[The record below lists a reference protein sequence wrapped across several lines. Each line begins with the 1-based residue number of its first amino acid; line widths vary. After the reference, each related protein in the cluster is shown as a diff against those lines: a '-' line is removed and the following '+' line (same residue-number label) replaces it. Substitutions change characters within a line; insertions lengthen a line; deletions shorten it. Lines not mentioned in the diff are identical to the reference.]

1 MSKCFKRLLKHL
13 PNPFKPVQVHE
24 CIEISK
30 MQSKKLALVIHSL
43 EALLDPTGIKGG
55 GDRVNLE
62 LLNHLLQRPD
72 IELKLITT
80 QSNQKAYKSCRD
92 IFYFDG
98 SIYTDTASVLSQI
111 QAHHLKHPDYTLL
124 FSDFMAPFGH
134 LLIQSHS
141 VRHRRNRDSPLFR
154 PFTLYQNRH
163 KLKKQAL
170 ALEGEPRLLITV
182 SKALKADYL
191 SNFPLKAPQIK
202 VAYPGVE
209 QSEVLS
215 NKAFASIPVI
225 GLVGGG
231 SLNKS
236 LWLFLLAILLLR
248 LKTKSFRVLMIYAPK
263 RPKANDQFI
272 PSLLKLLRLAFWIEI
287 LPFQADMT
295 HFYTSLD
302 FLVVSSLNEAFGLV
316 VLEAL
321 SQGVIPIVSST
332 AGAAEL
338 IEDGVNGFQFNR
350 LKQPLFS
357 LMNTL
362 ETAIT
367 LDAYAMSRLRD
378 NAFNT
383 AKDYSWQRF
392 TDTVVT
398 HLFSKDESVS

>member
-1 MSKCFKRLLKHL
+1 M
-13 PNPFKPVQVHE
+13 KP
-24 CIEISK
+24 
-30 MQSKKLALVIHSL
+30 KKLALVIHSL
-43 EALLDPTGIKGG
+43 DTLLDPTGIKGG
-55 GDRVNLE
+55 ADRVNFE
-62 LLNHLLQRPD
+62 LLNHLLERPD
-72 IELKLITT
+72 IEFKLITT
-80 QSNQKAYKSCRD
+80 KSNQKAYKSCRD

-141 VRHRRNRDSPLFR
+141 VRHRRNRDFLLFR

-170 ALEGEPRLLITV
+170 ALEGEPRVLITV
-182 SKALKADYL
+182 SHTLKTDYL
-191 SNFPLKAPQIK
+191 SNFPLKASQIK

-209 QSEVLS
+209 RSEMLPS
-215 NKAFASIPVI
+215 KAFTSIPVI
-225 GLVGGG
+225 GLVGDS
-231 SLNKS
+231 SLNKG
-236 LWLFLLAILLLR
+236 LWLFLAAIFLLR
-248 LKTKSFRVLMIYAPK
+248 LKKTSFRVLMIYAPK
-263 RPKANDQFI
+263 RSKNKNLFI
-272 PSLLKLLRLAFWIEI
+272 PLLLKIFCLAFWIEI
-287 LPFQADMT
+287 LPFQTDMT
-295 HFYTSLD
+295 PFYTNLD
-302 FLVVSSLNEAFGLV
+302 FLVVPSLNEAFGLV
-316 VLEAL
+316 ILEAL
-321 SQGVIPIVSST
+321 SKGVIPIVSST

-367 LDAYAMSRLRD
+367 LDALAMSRLRD